1 MLLLMGF
8 LLSTGMEGL
17 GVMQFYIN
25 VEKEEGKFDKLCDLY
40 DTLCITSQSVIFV
53 NTRLKV
59 DWLTQKMQSKAHM
72 VSSIHG
78 DMDQNTRERIVRD
91 FRSGT
96 CRVLITSTDLLACSI
111 DAAQVSLAI
120 NYDLPTQPEKYQ
132 RIEMFGRTGVAI
144 NFVTRDEKSVLHDI
158 ERVCNMDIKEL
169 PFSTS

>member
-1 MLLLMGF
+1 
-8 LLSTGMEGL
+8 
-17 GVMQFYIN
+17 
-25 VEKEEGKFDKLCDLY
+25 
-40 DTLCITSQSVIFV
+40 
-53 NTRLKV
+53 
-59 DWLTQKMQSKAHM
+59 
-72 VSSIHG
+72 
-78 DMDQNTRERIVRD
+78 MDQNTRERIVRD
-91 FRSGT
+91 FHSST

-111 DAAQVSLAI
+111 DAAQVSVAI